1 MKILILNNLMGGF
14 AGDAAQ
20 FMLLAKGLIDLGNE
34 VTIAVPDGDGF
45 YYDKDKSKKYAEI
58 RKKLLDAKGEL
69 IEINNVPVL
78 PIHCTSEKYGY
89 YCPDASKIGKEILK
103 DFDIIYCLNWYYHL
117 AMVFSKIAFKYNI
130 PFVISAMGAFEQ
142 KAHNLK
148 NTRKKMLDLLYT
160 KKLMK
165 NAAGFHSV
173 GDLETQSYVRLGAIP
188 EKIYRVDH
196 GIMLENFEIKSR
208 TCILEKFGIGANTP
222 YLFFV
227 GRIDPKKGV
236 DVLLQVFEKVT
247 RNNEEL
253 LLVITGTG
261 TEEYVKSVKNLS
273 NELGIEKRVIFTGFV
288 SEKEKL
294 ELFESA
300 KLHVVTSHSDIHTTT
315 AIESMAMGIPVV
327 ITKASDFPEIDEYKA
342 GITVDMDI
350 DSICSAIQELIGDE
364 EKLKQYSENAKT
376 LIQEKFL
383 LKNKIKEYENMFQDI
398 INKFCKD
405 GT

>member
-1 MKILILNNLMGGF
+1 MGGF

-20 FMLLAKGLIDLGNE
+20 FLLLAKGLIDLGNE

-45 YYDKDKSKKYAEI
+45 YYDKDKSKKYAAI

-69 IEINNVPVL
+69 IEINKIPVL

-89 YCPDASKIGKEILK
+89 YCPDASKIGKKILK

-117 AMVFSKIAFKYNI
+117 AMVFSKIAFKNNI
-130 PFVISAMGAFEQ
+130 PFIISAMGAFEQ

-160 KKLMK
+160 KNLIK

-173 GDLETQSYVRLGAIP
+173 GDLETETYTKLGAPP

-196 GIMLENFEIKSR
+196 GVMLENFQIKKR
-208 TCILEKFGIGANTP
+208 TGVLEKYGIDPKNNS

-236 DVLLQVFEKVT
+236 DVLLRAFEKVV
-247 RNNEEL
+247 RNNKDL
-253 LLVITGTG
+253 LLIIAGTG
-261 TEEYVKSVKNLS
+261 SEQYVQNIKKLS
-273 NELGIEKRVIFTGFV
+273 NDLGIEKLVIFTGFV
-288 SEKEKL
+288 SEDEKL
-294 ELFESA
+294 ELFESS
-300 KLHVVTSHSDIHTTT
+300 KLHVVTSHSDVHTTT
-315 AIESMAMGIPVV
+315 AIEAMAMGTPVI
-327 ITKASDFPEIDEYKA
+327 ITKASDFPEIDDYKA

-350 DSICSAIQELIGDE
+350 DYICKAIEELLGNDK
-364 EKLKQYSENAKT
+364 KLKQYSDNAKM
-376 LIQEKFL
+376 LIQDKFL
-383 LKNKIKEYENMFQDI
+383 LKNKIEEYEKMFQDVI
-398 INKFCKD
+398 KRVYEK
-405 GT
+405 